1 MQSSLVDI
9 EATAVVQRELAV
21 GNSVQPAAGAQVTA
35 KTEQVN
41 AVEIRDA
48 MSQGFRK
55 AAQYIL
61 RPVIVKQFR
70 ESRWIRAEC
79 ADGRAG
85 TTPQCIPDQRG
96 KLRRSSQ
103 ARHESCFHTC
113 STMLLRP
120 LQERLGL
127 EEELRYQADLKS

>member
-21 GNSVQPAAGAQVTA
+21 GNSVQPAAGAQVAA

-41 AVEIRDA
+41 TIEIRDA

-61 RPVIVKQFR
+61 RPVIVKQLR
-70 ESRWIRAEC
+70 ESRWIGSQC
-79 ADGRAG
+79 AD
-85 TTPQCIPDQRG
+85 
-96 KLRRSSQ
+96 
-103 ARHESCFHTC
+103 
-113 STMLLRP
+113 
-120 LQERLGL
+120 
-127 EEELRYQADLKS
+127 